1 MWTGGVVI
9 FVNEIWATASGRGCN
24 SNFWVQKAFT
34 KIRKPPRPSLSS
46 KTPLLFHSPQ
56 KLWNFFIKNPR
67 SHMATKPFS
76 SKNPSLLP
84 IDDAHRVTDVE
95 ASVSPQ
101 EWQGWG
107 TISPVPS
114 MVNRAI
120 NDLNLLQK
128 DISACMTFDG
138 NYGKLSGGFKL
149 QEDRKHRAKYASLS
163 SSEEKLQ
170 FYSARQI
177 ACRLLGSRGYL
188 CQKCWLPLE
197 DCMCSRVTMCS
208 LWRRMRIWL
217 YMHPKK
223 NRVLRGRDFLR
234 QNNTG
239 KLLWQVFGVEA
250 ASLCL
255 FGIAEDE
262 EIMWNELNHAGRNMV
277 CCLYPN
283 KNAVTE
289 SFKDSVGCVKNLE
302 SQAASVTFII

>member
-9 FVNEIWATASGRGCN
+9 FVIEIWATASGRGCS
-24 SNFWVQKAFT
+24 SNFWMQKVLT
-34 KIRKPPRPSLSS
+34 EIRKPPRPLLSS
-46 KTPLLFHSPQ
+46 KTPLLFHSPPQ

-67 SHMATKPFS
+67 SHMATKAFS

-84 IDDAHRVTDVE
+84 IDDAHRVTYTE

-128 DISACMTFDG
+128 DSSACMMFDG

-170 FYSARQI
+170 FYSARQV

-188 CQKCWLPLE
+188 CQKLLASPGRLYVFKSYNAFPLAE
-197 DCMCSRVTMCS
+197 NAYLVVYASKEKIGCSEEGLKV
-208 LWRRMRIWL
+208 
-217 YMHPKK
+217 
-223 NRVLRGRDFLR
+223 DFLR
-234 QNNTG
+234 QNNTR
-239 KLLWQVFGVEA
+239 KLLWQVFGVEV

-255 FGIAEDE
+255 FGIAEDD
-262 EIMWNELNHAGRNMV
+262 ELCGMH
-277 CCLYPN
+277 
-283 KNAVTE
+283 
-289 SFKDSVGCVKNLE
+289 
-302 SQAASVTFII
+302 

>member
-9 FVNEIWATASGRGCN
+9 FVIEIWATASGRGCN
-24 SNFWVQKAFT
+24 SNFWVQKVLT
-34 KIRKPPRPSLSS
+34 EIRKPPRPLLSS

-56 KLWNFFIKNPR
+56 KLWNLFIKNPR
-67 SHMATKPFS
+67 SHMAIKAFS

-84 IDDAHRVTDVE
+84 IDDAHRVTDIE

-128 DISACMTFDG
+128 DSSACMTFDG

-188 CQKCWLPLE
+188 CQKLLASPGRLYVFKSYNAFPLAE
-197 DCMCSRVTMCS
+197 NAYLVVYASKGRVE
-208 LWRRMRIWL
+208 
-217 YMHPKK
+217 
-223 NRVLRGRDFLR
+223 RDFLR
-234 QNNTG
+234 RNNTG
-239 KLLWQVFGVEA
+239 KLLWQVFGVEV
-250 ASLCL
+250 ASLSL
-255 FGIAEDE
+255 
-262 EIMWNELNHAGRNMV
+262 WH
-277 CCLYPN
+277 
-283 KNAVTE
+283 
-289 SFKDSVGCVKNLE
+289 S
-302 SQAASVTFII
+302 